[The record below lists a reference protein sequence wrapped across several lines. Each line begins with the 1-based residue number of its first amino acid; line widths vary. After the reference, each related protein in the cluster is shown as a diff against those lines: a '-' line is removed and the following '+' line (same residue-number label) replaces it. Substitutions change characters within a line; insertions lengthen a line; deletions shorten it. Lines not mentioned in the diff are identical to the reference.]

1 MSDFRIQEQFHQC
14 PPVCKWGVMKQGA
27 MFWPLLDGFVTPSS
41 GVDVTQRINLQLLLP
56 PCVFL
61 CLPLLAYLV
70 HLRWE
75 GVLVSKD
82 TDCSSFSILYTYG
95 FWTTETLYIL
105 LILCVC
111 VCAGGS
117 PLSWSS
123 CMQSTSSSWS
133 ESHHQT
139 LLVPLFDWL
148 VAFR

>member
-111 VCAGGS
+111 VCVCVCVQVGVPCLGPHVCS
-117 PLSWSS
+117 LHP
-123 CMQSTSSSWS
+123 
-133 ESHHQT
+133 HHEVS
-139 LLVPLFDWL
+139 LII
-148 VAFR
+148 RHC